1 MSDTPAQTRLSATV
15 LLLRD
20 TADFE
25 VLMVKRHYQI
35 DFASGALVFPGGKA
49 NDEDADPAWAALV
62 DCDLDGDQRTAR
74 IAAVREAFE
83 ESGVLL
89 ARPSSAR
96 GSGNPLIGAET
107 VEPLAPLRG
116 PIDRRETSFLEM
128 IRDNDLVLALDTL
141 MHFAHWITPTMMPK
155 RFDTHFYLAPTP
167 PQQIASH
174 DGRETTDT
182 LWVNPN
188 SALEKAEAGEVTI
201 IFPTRM
207 VLGKLGEANS
217 LSDATS
223 KFSEMKVVTV
233 EPELSKD
240 EDGNLILRIPAE
252 AGYMTTIEP
261 LQRAKDEAG
270 GPKS

>member
-128 IRDNDLVLALDTL
+128 IRDN
-141 MHFAHWITPTMMPK
+141 
-155 RFDTHFYLAPTP
+155 
-167 PQQIASH
+167 QIASH